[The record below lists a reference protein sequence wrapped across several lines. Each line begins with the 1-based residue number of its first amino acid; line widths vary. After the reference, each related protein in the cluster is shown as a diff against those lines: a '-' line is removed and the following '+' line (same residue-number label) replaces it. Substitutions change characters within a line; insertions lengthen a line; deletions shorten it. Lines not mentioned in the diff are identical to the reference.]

1 MSPQTIIHTTVSLD
15 NAFTGFEIDIGL
27 HYELLL
33 ALHPDALLV
42 GSTTA
47 RTGIET
53 FMDITRPETP
63 DERKRPAVRPDDPRP
78 VGVFVDSRGA
88 LNGLLHFYRG
98 MEHLKD
104 VVVLVSETTPEGYL
118 AYLEEREYPFVVC
131 GADRVDLAAAVR
143 ELEERFGFARIV
155 SDSGAGLTDALV
167 RAGAADEISLVV
179 TPVVAGAGHTR
190 IFASVDRPVGLELI
204 GAKEVGGGRVHL
216 RYKVE
221 KTA

>member
-1 MSPQTIIHTTVSLD
+1 
-15 NAFTGFEIDIGL
+15 
-27 HYELLL
+27 
-33 ALHPDALLV
+33 
-42 GSTTA
+42 
-47 RTGIET
+47 
-53 FMDITRPETP
+53 
-63 DERKRPAVRPDDPRP
+63 
-78 VGVFVDSRGA
+78 
-88 LNGLLHFYRG
+88 
-98 MEHLKD
+98 
-104 VVVLVSETTPEGYL
+104 VVVLVSETTPEDYITYL
-118 AYLEEREYPFVVC
+118 REREYPFVVC

-190 IFASVDRPVGLELI
+190 MFASVDRPVGLELI
-204 GAKEVGGGRVHL
+204 GATAVGGGRVHL